1 MENSWTSA
9 ASCRR
14 LQGLHAE
21 HGVRWRGLSC
31 SFIGGPTMIGC
42 STIKGR
48 SCTSTPCLPFQL
60 YLVPVLRQLY
70 ANRSATRLK
79 IEERAALLDQ
89 LKIGRC
95 STHLVFLNGDELV
108 NLSDSRL
115 QDDRAVMSSKTVSG
129 RGRGEK
135 WREKSE
141 RAWAQ
146 DRWRAQNGDARK
158 QAERIDE
165 EGRGFVEEGDEG
177 AVEGSAGGL
186 EWVTRRTVSIGGVKK
201 EKKREGRGKRRE
213 GGKKLKPPLKSNPF
227 LGQGC
232 REWKSK
238 SASALRS

>member
-42 STIKGR
+42 STIKDR
-48 SCTSTPCLPFQL
+48 SCTSLPFQL

-95 STHLVFLNGDELV
+95 STHLVFLNGDELWSWICLIV
-108 NLSDSRL
+108 
-115 QDDRAVMSSKTVSG
+115 ACKTIEQPCRVRRCRDVDAEKNGGKNRSV
-129 RGRGEK
+129 RGR
-135 WREKSE
+135 
-141 RAWAQ
+141 
-146 DRWRAQNGDARK
+146 
-158 QAERIDE
+158 RIDE
-165 EGRGFVEEGDEG
+165 ERKMATRESRQRELTKKG
-177 AVEGSAGGL
+177 EGSSRKGMKEQSKGAQAVWNGWLG
-186 EWVTRRTVSIGGVKK
+186 ERWVSEV
-201 EKKREGRGKRRE
+201 
-213 GGKKLKPPLKSNPF
+213 
-227 LGQGC
+227 
-232 REWKSK
+232 
-238 SASALRS
+238 

>member
-1 MENSWTSA
+1 
-9 ASCRR
+9 
-14 LQGLHAE
+14 
-21 HGVRWRGLSC
+21 
-31 SFIGGPTMIGC
+31 MIGC

-115 QDDRAVMSSKTVSG
+115 QDDRAVTSSKTVSG